1 MDLKLQVDMLDR
13 FVNKHF
19 PNIKIVGFTRLVQ
32 WQKDPYRLSWS
43 PFVPPEHRAS
53 LVQLLCSTPALISGD
68 HEGFYE
74 DLLSRFREM

>member
-1 MDLKLQVDMLDR
+1 MDLKLQVDMLDL

-32 WQKDPYRLSWS
+32 WQKDPYRQSWS
-43 PFVPPEHRAS
+43 PFVPPEHHAS